1 MHIDSNN
8 RPNYI
13 DLAKVV
19 AIYAVILGH
28 FVYYCGIPFT
38 PNSSVTKVTHFVT
51 LFHMPFFFMVT
62 GIVSSFDVNK
72 FTDFAKKQFKTLLVP
87 YLLWCFILSGSWTI
101 IEFIHT
107 SDLKVFPKYLIA
119 LISGSD
125 FGGCRL
131 QFVGPMWFVYALFFI
146 KLIIGLGFTL
156 KKKILKILYFGVL
169 FAGGE
174 MTMYSSQNPLP
185 FRIDCILVGLLFVFI
200 GFKSKSLILKIMD
213 HRSTAFVAL
222 CISSVIIALFEC
234 FYIDNSIRQGLSI
247 NTNYYGKIPILFLL
261 SGLSGSIMILS
272 LSRLLFVKKE
282 IILTISNGLLS
293 YLAMHWTLYF
303 VLSKFFQTDS
313 IWGMFGMSILVF
325 ILLFPITLL
334 IKRFFPIL
342 LGYRK

>member
-1 MHIDSNN
+1 
-8 RPNYI
+8 
-13 DLAKVV
+13 
-19 AIYAVILGH
+19 
-28 FVYYCGIPFT
+28 
-38 PNSSVTKVTHFVT
+38 
-51 LFHMPFFFMVT
+51 
-62 GIVSSFDVNK
+62 
-72 FTDFAKKQFKTLLVP
+72 
-87 YLLWCFILSGSWTI
+87 
-101 IEFIHT
+101 
-107 SDLKVFPKYLIA
+107 
-119 LISGSD
+119 
-125 FGGCRL
+125 
-131 QFVGPMWFVYALFFI
+131 
-146 KLIIGLGFTL
+146 
-156 KKKILKILYFGVL
+156 
-169 FAGGE
+169 
-174 MTMYSSQNPLP
+174 MYSPLNPLP

-213 HRSTAFVAL
+213 HQRSAFVVL
-222 CISSVIIALFEC
+222 CISSVIMAFFEC

>member
-1 MHIDSNN
+1 MSSNIKI

-28 FVYYCGIPFT
+28 FVYYCGVPFT

-51 LFHMPFFFMVT
+51 LFHMPFFFIVT
-62 GIVSSFDVNK
+62 GIVSSFEINK
-72 FTDFAKKQFKTLLVP
+72 FTDFAKKQFKTLLIP
-87 YLLWCFILSGSWTI
+87 YLLWCFIISGTWTI
-101 IEFIHT
+101 IDFFQT
-107 SDLKVFPKYLIA
+107 SNLKVFPKFFLA
-119 LISGSD
+119 LVSGSD
-125 FGGCRL
+125 LYGCRL
-131 QFVGPMWFVYALFFI
+131 QFIGPMWFVYALFFI
-146 KLIIGLGFTL
+146 KLIIGFGFTTKKKLL
-156 KKKILKILYFGVL
+156 KKIYFGII
-169 FAGGE
+169 FAGGGII
-174 MTMYSSQNPLP
+174 MYSTQNPLP
-185 FRIDCILVGLLFVFI
+185 FRIDCVFVGLLFVFI

-213 HRSTAFVAL
+213 HRRSAFVAL

-234 FYIDNSIRQGLSI
+234 LYIDNSIRQGLSI
-247 NTNYYGKIPILFLL
+247 NANYYGKMPVLFLL
-261 SGLSGSIMILS
+261 SGISGSIMTLS

-303 VLSKFFQTDS
+303 VLSKFYQTDS